1 MWSAFCIFIAIKLIE
16 KYSIQ
21 IVELAWNAFPIYM
34 PKTNFNQKHII
45 LSDKK
50 QEFYRQK
57 HDLTRIDMERIIK
70 AYILNA

>member
-1 MWSAFCIFIAIKLIE
+1 
-16 KYSIQ
+16 
-21 IVELAWNAFPIYM
+21 M
-34 PKTNFNQKHII
+34 PKPNFNQKRII